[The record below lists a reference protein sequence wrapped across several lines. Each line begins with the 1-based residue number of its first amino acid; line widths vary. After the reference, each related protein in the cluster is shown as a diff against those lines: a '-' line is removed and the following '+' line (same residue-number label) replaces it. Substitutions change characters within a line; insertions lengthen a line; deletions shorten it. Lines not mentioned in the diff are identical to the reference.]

1 LPLGKVWFKT
11 NHFVNPSL
19 LVVGNA
25 SNSPPLLGPARGAAG
40 FQVWVKRDDMTGSTL
55 SGNKVGE
62 ISGQTSIVW
71 MG

>member
-1 LPLGKVWFKT
+1 MRPTPLHYWDLPGV
-11 NHFVNPSL
+11 P
-19 LVVGNA
+19 
-25 SNSPPLLGPARGAAG
+25 AG